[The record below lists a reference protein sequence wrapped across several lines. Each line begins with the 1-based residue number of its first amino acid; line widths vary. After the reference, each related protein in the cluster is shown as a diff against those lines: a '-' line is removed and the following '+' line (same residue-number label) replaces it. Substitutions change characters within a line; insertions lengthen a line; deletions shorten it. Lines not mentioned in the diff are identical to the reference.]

1 MDMKS
6 PRVREDGHWLPPMTS
21 FAQNFEDVL
30 LRRALQD
37 IEHGFYVDIGASDPT
52 VHSVTRWFYNC
63 GWRGVNVEPNP
74 EAFAQLVERRPRDI
88 NLDCAIGMPRDDG
101 RLWISNGVGLSR
113 LQGPDDGPALP
124 EGYSFVDSVAVKML
138 SLDQLLE
145 TYCKEQVVDFLKV
158 DVEGAETEIIV
169 HAAFTTY
176 RPRIIVVEATK
187 VNCQEPA
194 WDGWE
199 PLLLQRGYLFAYFDG
214 LNRYYLRDEDGWRKD
229 YFQLPPCVFD
239 NFVFD
244 QSEHFKRVVEMQRAI
259 AELTAQL
266 DAARVQLASVET
278 ARDEMVRLAEDRL
291 DLITAQN
298 ELMTEQHRQLMKAH
312 GELARP
318 LHRLISAVLPAK

>member
-1 MDMKS
+1 
-6 PRVREDGHWLPPMTS
+6 MTS

>member
-21 FAQNFEDVL
+21 FAQNFEDIL

-37 IEHGFYVDIGASDPT
+37 IEQGFYVDIGASDPT
-52 VHSVTRWFYNC
+52 IHSVTRWFYNF

-74 EAFAQLVERRPRDI
+74 DAFAQLVEQRPRDI
-88 NLDCAIGMPRDDG
+88 NLDCAIGKPRDDG

-113 LQGPDDGPALP
+113 ILGPDDGPALP

-138 SLDQLLE
+138 GLDQLLE
-145 TYCKEQVVDFLKV
+145 TYCKDQVVDFLKI
-158 DVEGAETEIIV
+158 DVEGAETEIIEN
-169 HAAFTTY
+169 ATFTTY

-194 WDGWE
+194 WDDWE
-199 PLLLQRGYLFAYFDG
+199 PFLLQRGYLFAYFDG
-214 LNRYYLRDEDGWRKD
+214 LNRYYLRDEDAWRKD

-239 NFVFD
+239 NFVLD
-244 QSEHFKRVVEMQRAI
+244 QAEHFKRMLEMHRATL
-259 AELTAQL
+259 ELNAQL
-266 DAARVQLASVET
+266 EATRALLANVET
-278 ARDEMVRLAEDRL
+278 AKNEMVRLAEDRL
-291 DLITAQN
+291 NLITAQN
-298 ELMTEQHRQLMKAH
+298 ELMTEQHRQLLKAH

-318 LHRLISAVLPAK
+318 LHRFISAVLPTK